1 MSIVSDEC
9 IYFWSC
15 LHLWREYAQCVRL
28 RWRQD
33 PLFIFCFEDFKLR
46 IKNET
51 QDIAINHNL
60 WSFFF
65 VFFCGRTDFI
75 FFQLKEKWSM
85 AFNIF
90 FLSYTWQSVGFWFHV
105 IHYGCFF
112 FCPCV
117 LGFSLNDCT
126 PGELNF
132 NPLCVSVD
140 TGRLLWPACTER
152 RLLYLFK
159 LARPG
164 CCHAA
169 AIRRK
174 THHTAKHAHNR
185 HTAERSCDN
194 CYISC
199 LKPLLPS
206 PFFFHDVRVFRVF

>member
-1 MSIVSDEC
+1 
-9 IYFWSC
+9 
-15 LHLWREYAQCVRL
+15 
-28 RWRQD
+28 
-33 PLFIFCFEDFKLR
+33 
-46 IKNET
+46 
-51 QDIAINHNL
+51 
-60 WSFFF
+60 
-65 VFFCGRTDFI
+65 
-75 FFQLKEKWSM
+75 M

-206 PFFFHDVRVFRVF
+206 PFFFMMYVFLESFSSTSEGFRNVGWDSFTKCTLYVFSKPLGRPGCSHISSHLTDGLLFVFLFLPHHWSCMFVEVSYHYAVLQKL